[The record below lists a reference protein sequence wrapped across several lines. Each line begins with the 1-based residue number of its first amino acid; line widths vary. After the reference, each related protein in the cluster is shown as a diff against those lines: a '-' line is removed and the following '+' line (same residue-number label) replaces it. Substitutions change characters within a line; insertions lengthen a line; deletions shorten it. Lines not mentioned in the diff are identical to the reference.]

1 MRSAAL
7 SVDHLL
13 IVILGMLPHDGLEM
27 NQKTCREKRQNV
39 TSSNLVFNSALLFFP
54 QGLQQTT
61 GNDFEVLRSL

>member
-39 TSSNLVFNSALLFFP
+39 TFSNTVFNFALLFFLSDFNKP
-54 QGLQQTT
+54 QATT
-61 GNDFEVLRSL
+61 LKS

>member
-13 IVILGMLPHDGLEM
+13 VVILGMLPHDGLEM

-39 TSSNLVFNSALLFFP
+39 TSSNLVFNSALLFFFSSVTSTNHG
-54 QGLQQTT
+54 QRL
-61 GNDFEVLRSL
+61 

>member
-13 IVILGMLPHDGLEM
+13 VAILGTLPHDGLEM

-39 TSSNLVFNSALLFFP
+39 TSSNPVLNSAFFFLSDFNKP
-54 QGLQQTT
+54 RTT
-61 GNDFEVLRSL
+61 TLKS